1 MYRFIDSNGLQSI
14 TMDMGLLCEK
24 KIMEASMLSIGL
36 SGQVFAFIVAIF
48 YELPKDRKFRT
59 ISVLFFVEAIL
70 LICTQFVKDNYNAVV
85 FIIFQWNFSYCYLY
99 SQIFTFVNE
108 HYAESIKKISVVSLN
123 MFWSGGAIIYIG
135 LTKLSGNWVD
145 HITYFSGYP
154 TLILTIFFVILESKE
169 DDS

>member
-1 MYRFIDSNGLQSI
+1 
-14 TMDMGLLCEK
+14 
-24 KIMEASMLSIGL
+24 
-36 SGQVFAFIVAIF
+36 
-48 YELPKDRKFRT
+48 
-59 ISVLFFVEAIL
+59 
-70 LICTQFVKDNYNAVV
+70 
-85 FIIFQWNFSYCYLY
+85 
-99 SQIFTFVNE
+99 
-108 HYAESIKKISVVSLN
+108 

>member
-1 MYRFIDSNGLQSI
+1 MCENQYMYRFIDSNGLQSI

-70 LICTQFVKDNYNAVV
+70 LICT
-85 FIIFQWNFSYCYLY
+85 
-99 SQIFTFVNE
+99 
-108 HYAESIKKISVVSLN
+108 
-123 MFWSGGAIIYIG
+123 
-135 LTKLSGNWVD
+135 
-145 HITYFSGYP
+145 
-154 TLILTIFFVILESKE
+154 
-169 DDS
+169 